1 MLTVKSLETELA
13 IVKNQIGQIGHLF
26 SKLEITWEKITNV
39 STNVSQILAVHERRL
54 HETDLQFESVK
65 NRMEI
70 GDGRVKEDIKD
81 LHSRVTSTSREVEEK
96 MSREIEKVLHAIQD
110 LKTHMLEKDNKL
122 EERIETLERWRWIM
136 VGILIAAGAFL
147 PEIRNFLISFAWQN
161 N

>member
-1 MLTVKSLETELA
+1 
-13 IVKNQIGQIGHLF
+13 
-26 SKLEITWEKITNV
+26 
-39 STNVSQILAVHERRL
+39 
-54 HETDLQFESVK
+54 
-65 NRMEI
+65 MEI

-96 MSREIEKVLHAIQD
+96 MTREIEKVLHAIQD

-147 PEIRNFLISFAWQN
+147 PEIRNFLISFA
-161 N
+161 

>member
-13 IVKNQIGQIGHLF
+13 IVKNEIGQIGHLF
-26 SKLEITWEKITNV
+26 SKLEITLEKITNV

-70 GDGRVKEDIKD
+70 GDARVKEDIKD
-81 LHSRVTSTSREVEEK
+81 LHSRITSTSREVEEK
-96 MSREIEKVLHAIQD
+96 MTRKIEKVLHAIQD
-110 LKTHMLEKDNKL
+110 LKTHMLEKNTKL

-136 VGILIAAGAFL
+136 VGILIAAGVFL
-147 PEIRNFLISFAWQN
+147 PEIRNFLISFA
-161 N
+161 

>member
-13 IVKNQIGQIGHLF
+13 IVKNEIGQIGHLF
-26 SKLEITWEKITNV
+26 SKLEITLEKITNV

-81 LHSRVTSTSREVEEK
+81 LHSRITSTSREVEEK

-147 PEIRNFLISFAWQN
+147 PEIRNFLISFA
-161 N
+161 

>member
-13 IVKNQIGQIGHLF
+13 IVKNEIGQIGHLF
-26 SKLEITWEKITNV
+26 SKLEITLEKITNV

-147 PEIRNFLISFAWQN
+147 PEIRNFLISFA
-161 N
+161 

>member
-13 IVKNQIGQIGHLF
+13 IVKNEIGQIGHLF
-26 SKLEITWEKITNV
+26 SKLEITLEKITNV

-96 MSREIEKVLHAIQD
+96 MTREIEKVLHAIQD
-110 LKTHMLEKDNKL
+110 LKTHMLEKNTKL

-136 VGILIAAGAFL
+136 VGILIAAGVFL
-147 PEIRNFLISFAWQN
+147 PEIRNFLISFA
-161 N
+161 

>member
-13 IVKNQIGQIGHLF
+13 IVKNEIGQIGHLF
-26 SKLEITWEKITNV
+26 SKLEITLEKITNV

-96 MSREIEKVLHAIQD
+96 MTREIEKVLHAIQD
-110 LKTHMLEKDNKL
+110 LKTHMLEKDTKL

-147 PEIRNFLISFAWQN
+147 PEIRNFLISFA
-161 N
+161 

>member
-13 IVKNQIGQIGHLF
+13 IVKNEIGQIGHLF
-26 SKLEITWEKITNV
+26 SKLEITLEKITNV

-136 VGILIAAGAFL
+136 VGILIAAGVFL
-147 PEIRNFLISFAWQN
+147 PEIRNFLISFA
-161 N
+161 

>member
-1 MLTVKSLETELA
+1 MSTVKSLETELA
-13 IVKNQIGQIGHLF
+13 IVKNEIGQIAHLF
-26 SKLEITWEKITNV
+26 SKLEITLEKITNV

-54 HETDLQFESVK
+54 QENDLQFESVK

-70 GDGRVKEDIKD
+70 SDGRVKEDIKD

-96 MSREIEKVLHAIQD
+96 MSKEIDKVLDAIQD

-136 VGILIAAGAFL
+136 VGILMAAGIFL
-147 PEIRNFLISFAWQN
+147 PEIRNFLTSFA
-161 N
+161 

>member
-13 IVKNQIGQIGHLF
+13 IVKNEIGQIGHLF
-26 SKLEITWEKITNV
+26 SKLEITLEKITNV

-54 HETDLQFESVK
+54 HEADLQFESVK

-96 MSREIEKVLHAIQD
+96 MSRGIEKVLHAIQD
-110 LKTHMLEKDNKL
+110 LKTHMLEKDTKL

-136 VGILIAAGAFL
+136 VGILIAAGVFL
-147 PEIRNFLISFAWQN
+147 PEIRNFLISFA
-161 N
+161 

>member
-1 MLTVKSLETELA
+1 MLTVKSLETDLA
-13 IVKNQIGQIGHLF
+13 IVKNEIGQIGHLF
-26 SKLEITWEKITNV
+26 SKLEITLEKITNV

-136 VGILIAAGAFL
+136 VGILIAAGVFL
-147 PEIRNFLISFAWQN
+147 PEIRNFLISFA
-161 N
+161 

>member
-13 IVKNQIGQIGHLF
+13 IVKNEIGQIGHLF
-26 SKLEITWEKITNV
+26 SKLEITLEKITNV
-39 STNVSQILAVHERRL
+39 SANVSQILAVHERRL

-70 GDGRVKEDIKD
+70 GD
-81 LHSRVTSTSREVEEK
+81 SRITSTSREVEEK

-110 LKTHMLEKDNKL
+110 LKTHMLEKNTKL

-147 PEIRNFLISFAWQN
+147 PEIRNFLISFA
-161 N
+161 

>member
-1 MLTVKSLETELA
+1 MPTVKSLETELA
-13 IVKNQIGQIGHLF
+13 IVKNEMGQIGHLF
-26 SKLEITWEKITNV
+26 SKLEITLEKITNV
-39 STNVSQILAVHERRL
+39 STNLSQILAVHERRL

-70 GDGRVKEDIKD
+70 SDVRVKDDIKD

-96 MSREIEKVLHAIQD
+96 MSKEIDKVLLAIQD

-136 VGILIAAGAFL
+136 VGILIAAGVFL
-147 PEIRNFLISFAWQN
+147 PEIRDFLTSFA
-161 N
+161 